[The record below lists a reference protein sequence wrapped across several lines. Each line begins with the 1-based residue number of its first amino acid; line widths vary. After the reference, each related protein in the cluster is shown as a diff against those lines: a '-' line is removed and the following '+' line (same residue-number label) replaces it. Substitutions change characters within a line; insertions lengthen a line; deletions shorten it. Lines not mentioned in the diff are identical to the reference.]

1 MKGFLE
7 RILQIRPGEWPG
19 TLLALSSAFLTLF
32 AAVFS
37 RTVAD
42 AMFLAE
48 FDASWVP
55 TYIAAGALGSVVF
68 SAVYVGI
75 VRRGKIGARRNAYT
89 LLGLALL
96 ALVFAAF
103 GTTGGELG
111 TWVFGVGM
119 VLIGPAVNTVAWN
132 VLTGIFDGRQAKR
145 LLPLVGAAGTLGA
158 IAGGLSVRALSGG
171 PGVNSLVLP
180 AALIFLL
187 LVPLPL
193 RAFKYAPA
201 VESLTK
207 GGGRTKT
214 QAAPGFLEN
223 LLGGLQALKD
233 SPLVASLAGITFLLA
248 IATNL
253 VDVTFLTAVKGASG
267 AGDEIGS
274 FLGAF
279 HAASNGAVLLLQ
291 TLVLGRMFA
300 RFGVRWVFL
309 LYPGVLLV
317 GAGVVAVIPLFYVVA
332 GYRGVDKVLK
342 FTGHYGGMDLILS
355 PVSEDVRDRARA
367 FLRGGCNPAG
377 ALLAGMAATPI
388 AAFAETYDPTPVIMA
403 GIAMSSVLALLLAIR
418 LRRQYVD
425 ELRKALRIREVR
437 LEPTPAMNMTMDGDV
452 ARILTEAMDTGDSYL
467 RNFAL
472 DILAENL
479 RDTSMLERMLRHRNA
494 RVRRAAMDAVAARPQ
509 RTLGRAAQ
517 TYLAQGGERE
527 PTVIAAG
534 LRAVRS
540 TLGMWP
546 GGTPAE
552 FLRHGSHEVQAE
564 ALVLSMESSEEGAQG
579 AVDETI
585 GRWASSEST
594 EERRGAALLLYE
606 LATSGMLGEHRPL
619 LDALLK
625 DPETSVRLEAVRAA
639 GPLGDNEMVRQLVE
653 MLKERSVRA
662 TAEAALGQLGGRAV
676 RPLLKTIMDDEE
688 DQAVRHSAVHALS
701 RIRHGE
707 ALWAAGEVLTLPDAG
722 MRTQAAATI
731 RTLRRMVGEGAVPRD
746 RITKAMREEL
756 SAGYRAAGLWQEWV
770 SAGKTLEPLLE
781 DALNHEIA
789 GATEA
794 LFGLTGALY
803 GADWVE
809 VALARYRSG
818 SARVQA
824 DAVEVLDMLSDDATS
839 RDMLDFL
846 DLATHGA
853 KARKAREF
861 LHMLPQE
868 TFTGAVLAAPDRHL
882 ARCLVRAGLPEGVTP
897 LPDLALEVEE
907 MSDQFERVLLLKSV
921 GLFSEL
927 SGEDLLPV
935 AEVAEDFA
943 AAADQEIVRQGDL
956 GDDLFVIRDGRVAV
970 EKDGVKITELGAHGC
985 FGELAVLDRE
995 PRAATVRAIKST
1007 ELLRIGRQEINDLMD
1022 AHPALT
1028 RGIMKVLLGYVRN
1041 RKQPRGTFAGSQP
1054 VVKLPDSS

>member
-1 MKGFLE
+1 MKGFLG
-7 RILQIRPGEWPG
+7 RVLQIEPEEWPA

-68 SAVYVGI
+68 SAIYVGI
-75 VRRGKIGARRNAYT
+75 VRKGKLGARRNAMA
-89 LLGLALL
+89 LFGLAVC
-96 ALVFAAF
+96 AFVAAAF
-103 GTTGGELG
+103 GSTGGELG

-132 VLTGIFDGRQAKR
+132 VLTGIFTGRQSKR
-145 LLPLVGAAGTLGA
+145 LLPLVGAAATLGA
-158 IAGGLSVRALSGG
+158 IAGGLSVRALSKS
-171 PGVNSLVLP
+171 PGVTALMFPS
-180 AALIFLL
+180 AAIFLL

-193 RAFKYAPA
+193 RAFRYTSTSDALA
-201 VESLTK
+201 K
-207 GGGRTKT
+207 GKGRTKT
-214 QAAPGFLEN
+214 EANPGFLEN
-223 LLGGLQALKD
+223 LLGGLHALKD

-253 VDVTFLTAVKGASG
+253 VDVTFLTAVKGMVG
-267 AGDEIGS
+267 KGDEIGS
-274 FLGAF
+274 FLGLF
-279 HAASNGAVLLLQ
+279 HAVTNGAVLLLQ
-291 TLVLGRMFA
+291 TLVLGRLFA

-309 LYPGVLLV
+309 LYPGVLIA
-317 GAGVVAVIPLFYVVA
+317 GAGVVAIWPLFYVVA
-332 GYRGVDKVLK
+332 SYRGVDKVLK

-355 PVSEDVRDRARA
+355 PVSEEVRDRARA

-388 AAFAETYDPTPVIMA
+388 AAFAETYDPTPVLMA
-403 GIAMSSVLALLLAIR
+403 GIGLSSALALALAIK

-437 LEPTPAMNMTMDGDV
+437 QDASPSVKMTMDGDV
-452 ARILTEAMDTGDSYL
+452 ARILTEAMDTGDDYL

-479 RDTSMLERMLRHRNA
+479 RDASLLQRMLRHRDA
-494 RVRRAAMDAVAARPQ
+494 KVRRAAMDSVAARPQ
-509 RTLGRAAQ
+509 RALGRAAQ
-517 TYLAQGGERE
+517 AYLAQGGERE

-534 LRAVRS
+534 LRAVRA
-540 TLGMWP
+540 TLGSWP
-546 GGTPAE
+546 GGVPQE
-552 FLRHGSHEVQAE
+552 FMRHGSHEVQAE
-564 ALVLSMESSEEGAQG
+564 ALVLAMEASEPEAQ
-579 AVDETI
+579 ALMDETI
-585 GRWASSEST
+585 GRWASSEQT

-606 LATSGMLGEHRPL
+606 LATSGMLGGHRPL
-619 LDALLK
+619 LDALLQ
-625 DPETSVRLEAVRAA
+625 DPETVVRLEAVRAA
-639 GPLGDNEMVRQLVE
+639 GPLGDNEMVRRLVE

-662 TAEAALGQLGGRAV
+662 TAEAALGQLGSRAA
-676 RPLLKTIMDDEE
+676 RPLLKTIMDDDE
-688 DQAVRHSAVHALS
+688 DWAVRHSAVHALS
-701 RIRHGE
+701 RIRHSD
-707 ALWAAGEVLTLPDAG
+707 ALWAAGEVLSLPDAG
-722 MRTQAAATI
+722 IRTQAAATI
-731 RTLRRMVGEGAVPRD
+731 RTLRRLVGDGAVPRD
-746 RITKAMREEL
+746 RITNAMREEL
-756 SAGYRAAGLWQEWV
+756 SAGYRAAGLWNERFR
-770 SAGKTLEPLLE
+770 SGLPTEPLLD
-781 DALNHEIA
+781 DALNHEIQ

-809 VALARYRSG
+809 IALSRYQTG

-824 DAVEVLDMLSDDATS
+824 DAVEVLDMLSTDATS

-846 DLATHGA
+846 DLSSHEA
-853 KARKAREF
+853 KARKARDF
-861 LHMLPQE
+861 LGMLSQE

-882 ARCLVRAGLPEGVTP
+882 ARCLVRAGLPEGITP
-897 LPDLALEVEE
+897 LPDLAQEVEE

-935 AEVAEDFA
+935 AEVAEEVVA
-943 AAADQEIVRQGDL
+943 EAGQEIVHQGEL
-956 GDDLFVIRDGRVAV
+956 GDELFVISTGRVHV
-970 EKDGVKITELGAHGC
+970 EKDGVKLTELGDKGC

-995 PRAATVRAIKST
+995 PRAATVRAVRTT

-1028 RGIMKVLLGYVRN
+1028 RGIMKVLLGYVR
-1041 RKQPRGTFAGSQP
+1041 KTKKPKGTFAGAAP
-1054 VVKLPDSS
+1054 AADSPSAG